1 LTPAQYNQRPQ
12 SPLKI
17 LKSAEGNIVL
27 VRTKGGFEYM
37 GILELVDPVMN
48 VVLTNCLE
56 FNEGKPTLRLGKV
69 VIRGSNIEFISLD
82 YGRVAPEEVKIKF

>member
-1 LTPAQYNQRPQ
+1 LTPTPRNMKPQ

-37 GILELVDPVMN
+37 GVLELVDPVMN

-69 VIRGSNIEFISLD
+69 VIRGSNIEFISID

>member
-1 LTPAQYNQRPQ
+1 VAPVQSNQRPQ

-27 VRTKGGFEYM
+27 VRTKGGYEYM
-37 GILELVDPVMN
+37 GVLELVDPIMN

-69 VIRGSNIEFISLD
+69 VIRGSNIEFISID
-82 YGRVAPEEVKIKF
+82 YGRVAPEEIKVKL

>member
-1 LTPAQYNQRPQ
+1 MAPVQSNQRPQ

-27 VRTKGGFEYM
+27 VRTKGGYEYM
-37 GILELVDPVMN
+37 GVLELVDPIMN

-69 VIRGSNIEFISLD
+69 VIRGSNIEFISID
-82 YGRVAPEEVKIKF
+82 YGRVAPEEIKVKL

>member
-1 LTPAQYNQRPQ
+1 LAPMQYNQKPQ

-17 LKSAEGNIVL
+17 LKNSEGNIVL
-27 VRTKGGFEYM
+27 VKTKGGFEYM

-48 VVLTNCLE
+48 VVLRNCLE

-69 VIRGSNIEFISLD
+69 VIRGSNIEFISID
-82 YGRVAPEEVKIKF
+82 YGRVAPEEIKVKF